1 MTSPPDRPSSGYPRS
16 VDLIEIKDPESI
28 GALIGTQVGPT
39 EWREV
44 TQEMIDAFAELSGD
58 HQWIHVDVER
68 AEKESPFGT
77 TIAHGNLTL
86 SMIDGFREG
95 LMSVDPD
102 AFQLG
107 VNLGWN
113 RVRFPAPVPA
123 GSRIRA
129 SAELVGYEERDGG
142 WIESVARFTVEVE
155 GGEKPCCVADSV
167 TRLLRAAAD

>member
-1 MTSPPDRPSSGYPRS
+1 M
-16 VDLIEIKDPESI
+16 DLIEIKDPESI
-28 GALIGTQVGPT
+28 GALVGTEVGPT
-39 EWREV
+39 VWREV
-44 TQEMIDAFAELSGD
+44 TQEMIDAFAKLSGD

-68 AEKESPFGT
+68 AAKESPFGT

-95 LMSVDPD
+95 LISVDPD

-129 SAELVGYEERDGG
+129 SAELVDYEERDGG
-142 WIESVARFTVEVE
+142 WIESVTRFTVEVE

-167 TRLLRAAAD
+167 TRLLRAQTD